1 MIRIDKLECLEIR
14 ETYNTL
20 DQANKALDDWFID
33 LEDHESYTNIH
44 ELHIDKLDNG
54 KYFLYIRFDYI
65 EKPTVKMGKFED
77 QE

>member
-1 MIRIDKLECLEIR
+1 MTRIDKTADMEIR
-14 ETYNTL
+14 EMYNTL
-20 DQANKALDDWFID
+20 DEANKALDNWFLD
-33 LEDHESYTNIH
+33 LEDNESYTNIH

-77 QE
+77 